1 MIPPN
6 TILEGCSVRVSILIP
21 DELTDTPEQ
30 RAAKALRRAQGER
43 KWTPWKKISG
53 WKISKLRYKDL
64 GPVWTENHEYRL

>member
-6 TILEGCSVRVSILIP
+6 TILEGCSVRVSIPIP
-21 DELTDTPEQ
+21 DELTDDPQ
-30 RAAKALRRAQGER
+30 RRQENAERRKAGER

-64 GPVWTENHEYRL
+64 GPVWTEHHEYRL